1 MLILTR
7 RLGETIIVGD
17 DVNITVIGVKD
28 DQVKFGINAPDE
40 IAIHREE
47 VYQKIS
53 PAVVQIAPTPAKA
66 EAERRFAIDK
76 NSLQK
81 TIRFLTSR

>member
-28 DQVKFGINAPDE
+28 DQVKFGINASDE
-40 IAIHREE
+40 IAICREE
-47 VYQKIS
+47 IYQQS
-53 PAVVQIAPTPAKA
+53 TAVQITPESADA
-66 EAERRFAIDK
+66 GRRFAIDK
-76 NSLQK
+76 NSPQK
-81 TIRFLTSR
+81 TIRFLTSK